1 MLSRRGR
8 SLLPVL
14 VLGLLLIGCTEP
26 ERSADV
32 ARAAEIAIANVTILS
47 PAHGSARPGYTVLVA
62 GDTIVAVGRRNELE
76 PPADA
81 TVIDGSGRYLIPGLW
96 DLHTHLTL
104 ADSAA
109 APLMV
114 AQGVTGARDMGAVL
128 AEIDTLRRRV
138 ASGRLLGPRIVY
150 VGPTLN
156 GERYGPFQRVIDG
169 PEEARAAV
177 EELAAHGVDLLKTH
191 NATGRDAYFALL
203 KAASEAG
210 LTVAGHVPTEVSP
223 LEACRAGQ
231 VSVEHIATIFEG
243 TYLAEFPGEMEAL
256 QGMDEWLAEDAGRL
270 IECLVERGTLFVPT
284 LTTYEARARRAARYD
299 DPDPRLKYLGVEG
312 RERFLE
318 AMEPTE
324 TDRNPRVIEA
334 RMRLVE
340 VGQELTRRLHAAG
353 GSVGVGTDL
362 AHTGVLPGFT
372 VHREIEL
379 LVEAGLPPHAALW
392 ASVRGPGVEAGAD
405 SLSGRIAAGAPADLV
420 LLRADPFEDVRA
432 LSEIETVVLRGRLL
446 DRTELDE
453 VLASLAA
460 EPVRGDREGG

>member
-1 MLSRRGR
+1 MLTCHER
-8 SLLPVL
+8 SLLTVL
-14 VLGLLLIGCTEP
+14 VLGPLLIGCVGP
-26 ERSADV
+26 EESAGK
-32 ARAAEIAIANVTILS
+32 ATGAELAIANVTVLS
-47 PAHGSARPGYTVLVA
+47 PADGSARPGHTVLVA
-62 GDTIVAVGRRNELE
+62 GDTIVAVGRRDELE
-76 PPADA
+76 PPDDA

-114 AQGVTGARDMGAVL
+114 TQGVTGARDMGAVL

-203 KAASEAG
+203 DAASEAG
-210 LTVAGHVPTEVSP
+210 LTVAGHIPKEVSP

-231 VSVEHIATIFEG
+231 ASVEHIATIFEG
-243 TYLAEFPGEMEAL
+243 TYLAEFPGQMEAFR
-256 QGMDEWLAEDAGRL
+256 GMDEWLVEDAGRL
-270 IECLVERGTLFVPT
+270 VDCFAERGILFVPT

-299 DPDPRLKYLGVEG
+299 DPDPRLKYLGSEG

-334 RMRLVE
+334 RMGLVE
-340 VGQELTRRLHAAG
+340 VGQELTRQLHAAG

-362 AHTGVLPGFT
+362 AHTGVLPGFA

-405 SLSGRIAAGAPADLV
+405 SLTGRIATDAPPTLV
-420 LLRADPFEDVRA
+420 LLRADPFEDVGA
-432 LSEIETVVLRGRLL
+432 LSEIEAVVLQGRLL
-446 DRTELDE
+446 DRPELDG
-453 VLASLAA
+453 VLASLA
-460 EPVRGDREGG
+460 EETVPSDGGGG